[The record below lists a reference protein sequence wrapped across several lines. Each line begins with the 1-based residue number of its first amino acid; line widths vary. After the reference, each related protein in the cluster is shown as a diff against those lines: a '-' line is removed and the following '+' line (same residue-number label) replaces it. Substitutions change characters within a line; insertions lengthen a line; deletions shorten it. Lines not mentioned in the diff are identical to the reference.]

1 MGARYVTWIEGE
13 EATVEL
19 IEHGADGPVVA
30 RVEVE
35 GQPPREVH
43 LDRHADPDGGFH
55 LVLPNGSAVG
65 GRLLVTDRG
74 DVEVVLGDHDV
85 QVRALAE
92 RDAWL
97 ADASMDDHAG
107 EVAVSMPGLVVKVI
121 AGLGEAVEAGQPVL
135 IIEAM
140 KMENEVKA
148 RRSGVVTAVHVKAG
162 DTVEADVVL
171 MEVGDDG

>member
-1 MGARYVTWIEGE
+1 MGARYVTWIDGE

-19 IEHGADGPVVA
+19 LEHGPDGVVVA
-30 RVEVE
+30 RVEVAD
-35 GQPPREVH
+35 QAPREVR
-43 LDRHADPDGGFH
+43 LDRHADGDGEFHLLLPDGRG
-55 LVLPNGSAVG
+55 LE
-65 GRLLVTDRG
+65 GRLAVRSRG
-74 DVEVVLGDHDV
+74 DVEIVLDGQELH
-85 QVRALAE
+85 VRTLSE

-97 ADASMDDHAG
+97 GDAAMDDHAG
-107 EVAVSMPGLVVKVI
+107 EVTVSMPGLVVKVL
-121 AGLGEAVEAGQPVL
+121 ATLGEAVEAGQPVL

-148 RRSGVVTAVHVKAG
+148 RRPGVVTAVHVQVG